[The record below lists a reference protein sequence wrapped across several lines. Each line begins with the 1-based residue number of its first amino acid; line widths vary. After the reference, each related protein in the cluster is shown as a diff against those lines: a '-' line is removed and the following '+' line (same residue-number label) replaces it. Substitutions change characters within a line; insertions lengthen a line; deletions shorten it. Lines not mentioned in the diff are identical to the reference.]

1 MKKLACAQSPFVH
14 RLTVSALSLFVLGI
28 GTLNA
33 HHSSAANY
41 FAFIADLLDGRS
53 YLHHSLTGN
62 PESRMKKQYSGFW
75 ILLIAVDNS
84 SPGQIHT
91 ETPRPVSV
99 ARQDANE
106 ILPHSEFRIQDIL
119 DSDF

>member
-1 MKKLACAQSPFVH
+1 LHLLQIF
-14 RLTVSALSLFVLGI
+14 LTDARTFIFPSQGI
-28 GTLNA
+28 QN
-33 HHSSAANY
+33 S
-41 FAFIADLLDGRS
+41 
-53 YLHHSLTGN
+53 
-62 PESRMKKQYSGFW
+62 ESKMKKQYSGFW